1 MHRTP
6 LLAALVVAVALALPG
21 SALAATTSTSIVS
34 ATVGSEL
41 SLAVATPGVMTLTHS
56 TPGSTSS
63 LVTVTSTQ
71 PSWTLSIADQN
82 TGLNA
87 GHMLKAVGSTPLQS
101 ALQWSPDNSTFT
113 GLSGTPA
120 TVGTGALIGTKTVY
134 FNQPLGASDTAAA
147 GDSYLLTVAYTVT

>member
-6 LLAALVVAVALALPG
+6 LLAVFVLAVALALPG
-21 SALAATTSTSIVS
+21 SALAATSTSIVS

-56 TPGSTSS
+56 TPGSANS

-82 TGLNA
+82 TGAGA
-87 GHMLKAVGSTPLQS
+87 GHMLKALTSTPLQN

-120 TVGTGALIGTKTVY
+120 TVGTGSMIGTKTVY
-134 FNQPLGASDTAAA
+134 FNQPLGAAESVAV